1 MKQDRTKIPDVRS
14 TVHTA
19 DINLKLGGGAVAL
32 WCGLELWSWQD
43 YGWQLQLLSAML
55 IFSSVLSFIE
65 GFVLWHREWRKQRM
79 IKEFFDSIEVGARWL
94 TLDDL
99 KDAGM
104 LEGQKVLGA
113 LDGHLIYEPPQASH
127 SIVVSANGGGKST
140 CMALPTIMSIAH
152 QIKNGA
158 RMSCEVIDP
167 KNGELA
173 HQAAPMLDE
182 LGIDYAIL
190 DDWDQ
195 FRDHPRTVA
204 MNPLGGLTHAHQA
217 DPRSFGDVLDRV
229 AHTVCPSVKED
240 GRNEYFYRS
249 PRERLNIALR
259 FFLEQKRQVYPG
271 LVWAAMSSPEDWS
284 TLLELSVTSNDA
296 ALRAEASKV
305 LEYVAKRQEHEPSHV
320 GAALAAL
327 SPFAAG
333 RWLHEVG
340 SGREGKPLLEHHDV
354 MRRPM
359 ILFITARY
367 DAVHSSAAYFG
378 LHLQATLQAQ
388 MREPAWPVHYIA
400 EEAANAPLREI
411 AEKMQVLRGKGARI
425 HIITQSRA
433 ALEAAYGERE
443 TRQIFNEAVIKQ
455 YLMVTDAEEAE
466 KLSRAI
472 GDQVIIRPNKNLNDD
487 NLSTQSGY
495 AITRERLIT
504 PEAILSIPRS
514 EQIIHIGGLGW
525 LRCQKVHCSELGPYR
540 LGRNPVENKEAIV
553 NHKYF
558 LK

>member
-1 MKQDRTKIPDVRS
+1 MKHDRPKIPNVRS
-14 TVHTA
+14 AARTV
-19 DINLKLGGGAVAL
+19 DINLKFGGGVLAL
-32 WCGLELWSWQD
+32 LFGAELWSWHG
-43 YGWQLQLLSAML
+43 YGWQVLGGFLV
-55 IFSSVLSFIE
+55 FSSALLVGEALK
-65 GFVLWHREWRKQRM
+65 LWRQEQRKQSE
-79 IKEFFDSIEVGARWL
+79 IKKFFESIEVGARWL
-94 TLDDL
+94 TLNDL
-99 KDAGM
+99 KTAGM

-113 LDGHLIYEPPQASH
+113 LDGHVIYEPPQASH

-152 QIKNGA
+152 QISRGA
-158 RMSCEVIDP
+158 QMGCVVVDG
-167 KNGELA
+167 KDGELA

-190 DDWDQ
+190 DDRDQ
-195 FRDHPRTVA
+195 FPDHPHVVA
-204 MNPLGGLTHAHQA
+204 MNPFGGLAHTHLS

-229 AHTVCPSVKED
+229 AHTLCPSVKGD

-249 PRERLNIALR
+249 PRERLTIPLR
-259 FFLEQKRQVYPG
+259 FFLEERRQVYPG
-271 LVWAAMSSPEDWS
+271 LVWAAMSNPEDWAK
-284 TLLELSVTSNDA
+284 LLELAVTSNDA

-305 LEYVAKRQEHEPSHV
+305 LEYMAKKQEHEPSHV

-327 SPFAAG
+327 APFAAG

-340 SGREGKPLLEHHDV
+340 SGHEGKPLLEHHEV

-359 ILFITARY
+359 ILFITGRY
-367 DAVHSSAAYFG
+367 EAVHSSANYFG
-378 LHLQATLQAQ
+378 LHVQAVLQAQ
-388 MREPAWPVHYIA
+388 MREPTWIVHYIA
-400 EEAANAPLREI
+400 EEAANVPLREI

-443 TRQIFNEAVIKQ
+443 TRQIFSDAVIKQ
-455 YLMVTDAEEAE
+455 WLMLTDAEEAE

-472 GDQVIIRPNKNLNDD
+472 GDQVIIRPNKSLNDD
-487 NLSTQSGY
+487 NLATQSGY

-504 PEAILSIPRS
+504 PEALLSMPRS

-525 LRCQKVHCSELGPYR
+525 LKCQKVHCSELGPYR
-540 LGRNPVENKEAIV
+540 LGRNPVENKEAV
-553 NHKYF
+553 LNHKYF

>member
-1 MKQDRTKIPDVRS
+1 MKHDRPKIPDVRS
-14 TVHTA
+14 TARTV
-19 DINLKLGGGAVAL
+19 DINLKLGGGALAL
-32 WCGLELWSWQD
+32 LLGLELSSWQG
-43 YGWQLQLLSAML
+43 YGWQVLGGFLV
-55 IFSSVLSFIE
+55 FSSV
-65 GFVLWHREWRKQRM
+65 VLGGEALKLWRHELRKQSE
-79 IKEFFDSIEVGARWL
+79 IKKFFESIEVGARWL

-99 KDAGM
+99 ERAGM

-113 LDGHLIYEPPQASH
+113 LDGHLIYEPPQATH

-152 QIKNGA
+152 QISRGA
-158 RMSCEVIDP
+158 QMGCVVVDG
-167 KNGELA
+167 KDGELA

-190 DDWDQ
+190 DDQDQ
-195 FRDHPRTVA
+195 FPDHPRVVA
-204 MNPLGGLTHAHQA
+204 MNPLGGLAHAHRA

-229 AHTVCPSVKED
+229 AHTLCPSVKGD

-249 PRERLNIALR
+249 PRERLTIPLR
-259 FFLEQKRQVYPG
+259 FFLQERGQVYPG
-271 LVWAAMSSPEDWS
+271 LVWAAMSSPDDWAK
-284 TLLELSVTSNDA
+284 LLELSITSNDA

-305 LEYVAKRQEHEPSHV
+305 LEYMAKKQEHEPSHV

-333 RWLHEVG
+333 RWLHDVG
-340 SGREGKPLLEHHDV
+340 SGREGKPLLEHQEV
-354 MRRPM
+354 MRRPL
-359 ILFITARY
+359 IVFITGRY
-367 DAVHSSAAYFG
+367 ESVQSSANYFG
-378 LHLQATLQAQ
+378 LHVQAMLQAQ
-388 MREPAWPVHYIA
+388 MREPAWIVHYIA
-400 EEAANAPLREI
+400 EEAANVPLREI

-433 ALEAAYGERE
+433 ALESAYGERE

-472 GDQVIIRPNKNLNDD
+472 GDQVIIRLNKSLNDD

-504 PEAILSIPRS
+504 PEALLSMPRS
-514 EQIIHIGGLGW
+514 EQIVHIGGLGW
-525 LRCQKVHCSELGPYR
+525 LKCQKVHCSELGPYR
-540 LGRNPVENKEAIV
+540 LGRNPVEDKEAVV
-553 NHKYF
+553 NHNFF

>member
-1 MKQDRTKIPDVRS
+1 MKYDRTKYPDVRS
-14 TVHTA
+14 TARTV
-19 DINLKLGGGAVAL
+19 DINLKVGGGALSL
-32 WCGLELWSWQD
+32 WGGMELLARPD
-43 YGWQLQLLSAML
+43 YGWQFQFLAGVLL
-55 IFSSVLSFIE
+55 FSSVVLLVE
-65 GFVLWHREWRKQRM
+65 GFQIWRQERRKQREM
-79 IKEFFDSIEVGARWL
+79 KAFFDSVEVGARWL
-94 TLDDL
+94 TLEDL
-99 KDAGM
+99 KRAGM
-104 LEGQKVLGA
+104 LQGQRVLGA
-113 LDGHLIYEPPQASH
+113 LDGHLIYEPLQASH

-152 QIKNGA
+152 QIKRGTP
-158 RMSCEVIDP
+158 MSCDVVDP
-167 KNGELA
+167 KDGELA
-173 HQAAPMLDE
+173 HQAAPMLE
-182 LGIDYAIL
+182 EMGIDYAIL
-190 DDWDQ
+190 DDWNQ
-195 FRDHPRTVA
+195 FPDHPRAVA
-204 MNPLGGLTHAHQA
+204 MNPLGSLVHAHET

-229 AHTVCPSVKED
+229 THTLCPSVKGD

-249 PRERLNIALR
+249 PRERLTIPLR
-259 FFLEQKRQVYPG
+259 FFLQERGQVYPG
-271 LVWAAMSSPEDWS
+271 LVWAAMSNPEDWVK
-284 TLLELSVTSNDA
+284 LLELSVMSNDA

-305 LEYVAKRQEHEPSHV
+305 LEYMAKKQEHEPSHV

-327 SPFAAG
+327 APFGAG

-340 SGREGKPLLEHHDV
+340 SGREGKPLLEHHEL

-359 ILFITARY
+359 ILFITGRY
-367 DAVHSSAAYFG
+367 DAVHSSANYFG

-388 MREPAWPVHYIA
+388 MREPAWVVHYIA

-425 HIITQSRA
+425 QIITQSPA
-433 ALEAAYGERE
+433 ALEAAYGARE

-487 NLSTQSGY
+487 NLSTQSGFS
-495 AITRERLIT
+495 ITRERLIT
-504 PEAILSIPRS
+504 PEALLSMPRS

-525 LRCQKVHCSELGPYR
+525 LKCQKVHSSELGPYR
-540 LGRNPVENKEAIV
+540 LGRNPVENKEAVV